1 MAPRR
6 CGKASGLQHVEE
18 QAQLIGQGR
27 GVHGGIRLCGF
38 GIAIVRCCA
47 FPYQSGLRSMQGLRR
62 CRGTVVVDMAMYVVL
77 GIALGTVGGLFG
89 IGGGLIAIPVLG
101 VLFGLDQQIA
111 QGTALVMV
119 VPNVMLALWRYH
131 QRNRIELRHALPL
144 GITGFCFAWLGS
156 IWAVGID
163 AGVMRIGFIAFLVA
177 LSAYNLVRMVTS
189 NAPPSA
195 QMRYSWPWLGVL
207 GAASG
212 SMGGLFGVGGAVV
225 ATPVLTSVFG
235 TTQVVAQGLS
245 LALALPST
253 GVTLV
258 TYAWHQ
264 EVDWLIGV
272 PLAVGGLL
280 SISWGV
286 KIAHALPE
294 RLLRGLF
301 CGFLVVC
308 AVMLTF
314 KV

>member
-1 MAPRR
+1 MGGLTK
-6 CGKASGLQHVEE
+6 GKSLVIDIFMYLA
-18 QAQLIGQGR
+18 
-27 GVHGGIRLCGF
+27 F
-38 GIAIVRCCA
+38 GA
-47 FPYQSGLRSMQGLRR
+47 
-62 CRGTVVVDMAMYVVL
+62 
-77 GIALGTVGGLFG
+77 ALGTLGGIFG
-89 IGGGLIAIPVLG
+89 IGGGLIAIPLLG
-101 VLFGLDQQIA
+101 VLCGMDQQIA

-131 QRNRIELRHALPL
+131 QRNRIEMRHALPL
-144 GITGFCFAWLGS
+144 ATMGFCFAWLGS

-163 AGVMRIGFIAFLVA
+163 AQTMRIGFVAFLIV
-177 LSAYNLVRMVTS
+177 LSAYNLVRMFTA
-189 NAPPSA
+189 NAPASA
-195 QMRYSWPWLGVL
+195 HMRYSWPWLGVL

-212 SMGGLFGVGGAVV
+212 TMGGLFGVGGAVV

-258 TYAWHQ
+258 TYAVHHQ
-264 EVDWLIGV
+264 VDWLVGL
-272 PLAVGGLL
+272 PLAVGGLM

-286 KIAHALPE
+286 RIAHAMPE

-301 CGFLVVC
+301 CGFLVLC
-308 AVMLTF
+308 AVMLAF

>member
-1 MAPRR
+1 MGGLTK
-6 CGKASGLQHVEE
+6 GKSLVIEIFMYLA
-18 QAQLIGQGR
+18 
-27 GVHGGIRLCGF
+27 F
-38 GIAIVRCCA
+38 GA
-47 FPYQSGLRSMQGLRR
+47 
-62 CRGTVVVDMAMYVVL
+62 
-77 GIALGTVGGLFG
+77 ALGTLGGIFG
-89 IGGGLIAIPVLG
+89 IGGGLIAIPLLG

-131 QRNRIELRHALPL
+131 QRNRIEMRHALPL
-144 GITGFCFAWLGS
+144 AAMGFCFAWLGS

-163 AGVMRIGFIAFLVA
+163 AQTMRIGFVSFLIV
-177 LSAYNLVRMVTS
+177 LSAYNLVRMFTA
-189 NAPPSA
+189 NAPASA

-212 SMGGLFGVGGAVV
+212 TMGGLFGVGGAVV
-225 ATPVLTSVFG
+225 ATPVLTSLFG

-258 TYAWHQ
+258 TYAVHHQ
-264 EVDWLIGV
+264 VDWLIGL
-272 PLAVGGLL
+272 PLAAGGLM

-286 KIAHALPE
+286 RIAHAMPE

-301 CGFLVVC
+301 CGFLVLC
-308 AVMLTF
+308 AVMLAF

>member
-1 MAPRR
+1 
-6 CGKASGLQHVEE
+6 
-18 QAQLIGQGR
+18 
-27 GVHGGIRLCGF
+27 
-38 GIAIVRCCA
+38 
-47 FPYQSGLRSMQGLRR
+47 
-62 CRGTVVVDMAMYVVL
+62 MYLVL
-77 GIALGTVGGLFG
+77 GAALGTVGGLFG

-101 VLFGLDQQIA
+101 VLFGLDQQFA

-144 GITGFCFAWLGS
+144 ASMGFCFAWLGS

-163 AGVMRIGFIAFLVA
+163 AQVMRIGFVAFLVA
-177 LSAYNLVRMVTS
+177 LSSYNLLRMFMAS
-189 NAPPSA
+189 AKPSA
-195 QMRYSWPWLGVL
+195 QMRYPWPWLGVL

-212 SMGGLFGVGGAVV
+212 AMGGLFGVGGAVV
-225 ATPVLTSVFG
+225 ATPVLTSLFG

-258 TYAWHQ
+258 TYALHQ
-264 EVDWLIGV
+264 QVNWNIAL
-272 PLAVGGLL
+272 PLAAGGLL

-286 KIAHALPE
+286 KIAHAMPE

-301 CGFLVVC
+301 CAFLVLC
-308 AVMLTF
+308 AVMLAF

>member
-1 MAPRR
+1 MYLA
-6 CGKASGLQHVEE
+6 
-18 QAQLIGQGR
+18 
-27 GVHGGIRLCGF
+27 F
-38 GIAIVRCCA
+38 GA
-47 FPYQSGLRSMQGLRR
+47 
-62 CRGTVVVDMAMYVVL
+62 
-77 GIALGTVGGLFG
+77 ALGTVGGLFG

-101 VLFGLDQQIA
+101 VLFGMDQQLA

-144 GITGFCFAWLGS
+144 ALMGFCFAWLGS

-163 AGVMRIGFIAFLVA
+163 ARVMRIGFVAFLIA
-177 LSAYNLVRMVTS
+177 LSVYNLARMFMAS
-189 NAPPSA
+189 APVSK
-195 QMRYSWPWLGVL
+195 QMRYPWPWLGVL

-212 SMGGLFGVGGAVV
+212 TMGGLFGVGGAVV

-258 TYAWHQ
+258 TYAFHHQ
-264 EVDWLIGV
+264 VSWIVGL

-286 KIAHALPE
+286 KVAHAMPE

-301 CGFLVVC
+301 CGFLVFC

>member
-1 MAPRR
+1 
-6 CGKASGLQHVEE
+6 
-18 QAQLIGQGR
+18 
-27 GVHGGIRLCGF
+27 
-38 GIAIVRCCA
+38 
-47 FPYQSGLRSMQGLRR
+47 
-62 CRGTVVVDMAMYVVL
+62 MYVLL
-77 GIALGTVGGLFG
+77 GAALGTVGGLFG
-89 IGGGLIAIPVLG
+89 IGGGLIAIPALG
-101 VLFGLDQQIA
+101 VLFGLDQQLA

-131 QRNRIELRHALPL
+131 QRNRIEWRHALPL
-144 GITGFCFAWLGS
+144 ATMGFCFALLGS

-163 AGVMRIGFIAFLVA
+163 AQAMRIGFVVFLVA
-177 LSAYNLVRMVTS
+177 LSVYNLVRMFMTAA
-189 NAPPSA
+189 APTA

-212 SMGGLFGVGGAVV
+212 VMGGLFGVGGAVV

-253 GVTLV
+253 GVTLA
-258 TYAWHQ
+258 TYALHQ
-264 EVDWLIGV
+264 QVDWHIAL
-272 PLAVGGLL
+272 PMAVGGLL

-301 CGFLVVC
+301 CAFLVLC
-308 AVMLTF
+308 AVMLAF

>member
-1 MAPRR
+1 M
-6 CGKASGLQHVEE
+6 
-18 QAQLIGQGR
+18 
-27 GVHGGIRLCGF
+27 GGIRLCGF

>member
-1 MAPRR
+1 MIE
-6 CGKASGLQHVEE
+6 L
-18 QAQLIGQGR
+18 
-27 GVHGGIRLCGF
+27 
-38 GIAIVRCCA
+38 
-47 FPYQSGLRSMQGLRR
+47 
-62 CRGTVVVDMAMYVVL
+62 AMYLVL
-77 GIALGTVGGLFG
+77 GAALGTVGGLFG

-144 GITGFCFAWLGS
+144 ASMGFCFAWLGS

-163 AGVMRIGFIAFLVA
+163 AQVMRIGFVAFLVA
-177 LSAYNLVRMVTS
+177 LSSYNLLRMFMAS
-189 NAPPSA
+189 AKPSA
-195 QMRYSWPWLGVL
+195 QMRYPWPWLGVL

-212 SMGGLFGVGGAVV
+212 AMGGLFGVGGAVV
-225 ATPVLTSVFG
+225 ATPVLTSLFG

-258 TYAWHQ
+258 TYALHQ
-264 EVDWLIGV
+264 QVNWNIAL
-272 PLAVGGLL
+272 PLAAGGLL

-286 KIAHALPE
+286 KIAHAMPE

-301 CGFLVVC
+301 CAFLVLC
-308 AVMLTF
+308 AVMLAF

>member
-1 MAPRR
+1 MI
-6 CGKASGLQHVEE
+6 EW
-18 QAQLIGQGR
+18 
-27 GVHGGIRLCGF
+27 
-38 GIAIVRCCA
+38 
-47 FPYQSGLRSMQGLRR
+47 
-62 CRGTVVVDMAMYVVL
+62 AMYLLL
-77 GIALGTVGGLFG
+77 GAALGTVGGLFG

-101 VLFGLDQQIA
+101 VLFGLDQQLA

-131 QRNRIELRHALPL
+131 QHNRIEARHALPL
-144 GITGFCFAWLGS
+144 ALMGFSFAWLGS

-163 AGVMRIGFIAFLVA
+163 PQKMRVIFVAFLLA
-177 LSAYNLVRMVTS
+177 LSGYNLLRLLGDRPAAVS
-189 NAPPSA
+189 S
-195 QMRYSWPWLGVL
+195 MRYSWPWLGAL

-212 SMGGLFGVGGAVV
+212 ALGGLFGVGSAVV

-258 TYAWHQ
+258 TYGLHHQ
-264 EVDWLIGV
+264 VNWLVGL

-286 KIAHALPE
+286 KVAHALPE

-301 CGFLVVC
+301 CAFLVVC
-308 AVMLTF
+308 AVMLGL
-314 KV
+314 KL

>member
-1 MAPRR
+1 MWD
-6 CGKASGLQHVEE
+6 LV
-18 QAQLIGQGR
+18 
-27 GVHGGIRLCGF
+27 
-38 GIAIVRCCA
+38 
-47 FPYQSGLRSMQGLRR
+47 
-62 CRGTVVVDMAMYVVL
+62 MYL
-77 GIALGTVGGLFG
+77 ALGAALGSVGGLFG

-144 GITGFCFAWLGS
+144 GVTGFCFAWLGS
-156 IWAVGID
+156 IWAVGLD
-163 AGVMRIGFIAFLVA
+163 AGAMRIGFIAFLVA
-177 LSAYNLVRMVTS
+177 LSAYNLLRMFTR
-189 NAPPSA
+189 NAPPTA

-258 TYAWHQ
+258 TYAWHH
-264 EVDWLIGV
+264 EVDWMIGL

-286 KIAHALPE
+286 KVAHALPE